1 MSNEPF
7 LRIAQHLQLQTGNAG
22 EWVDKKKWFHLLGND
37 FTILQNAPQA
47 PVAQE
52 RRDTP
57 VVSIMVHQLTQNVS
71 PSIKYTITN
80 DGWRKS
86 W

>member
-22 EWVDKKKWFHLLGND
+22 EWVDKNKWFHLLGND

-52 RRDTP
+52 TKGHTRCEYNGASIDTKHIP
-57 VVSIMVHQLTQNVS
+57 IN
-71 PSIKYTITN
+71 
-80 DGWRKS
+80 
-86 W
+86 